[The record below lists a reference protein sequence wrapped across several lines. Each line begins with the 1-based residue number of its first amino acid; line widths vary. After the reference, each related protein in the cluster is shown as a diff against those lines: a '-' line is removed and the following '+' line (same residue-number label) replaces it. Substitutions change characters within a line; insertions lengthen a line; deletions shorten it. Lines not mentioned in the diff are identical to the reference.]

1 MSEIEKIIKELGC
14 ELYDTE
20 SVSENGRAIYR
31 VYITKS
37 GGVSLDE
44 CQKVSQMLSPIYDVM
59 PPISGD
65 KWFLEVSSPGLERKL
80 TKIEH
85 FKLSLGE
92 KVKITLND
100 KSVITGDIKA
110 VDNEIINILADKGEQ
125 KISFN
130 DIKKARTFIAWQ
142 KF

>member
-44 CQKVSQMLSPIYDVM
+44 CQKVSQMLSPI
-59 PPISGD
+59 
-65 KWFLEVSSPGLERKL
+65 
-80 TKIEH
+80 
-85 FKLSLGE
+85 
-92 KVKITLND
+92 
-100 KSVITGDIKA
+100 
-110 VDNEIINILADKGEQ
+110 
-125 KISFN
+125 
-130 DIKKARTFIAWQ
+130 
-142 KF
+142 

>member
-1 MSEIEKIIKELGC
+1 MSEIKSIIKQAGC

-20 SVSENGRAIYR
+20 SVSENGHAIYR
-31 VYITKS
+31 VYITKA
-37 GGVSLDE
+37 GGVSMDD

-59 PPISGD
+59 PPVSGD

-80 TKIEH
+80 SKIEH

-92 KVKITLND
+92 KAKITLND
-100 KSVITGDIKA
+100 KSVIIGEIKA
-110 VDNEIINILADKGEQ
+110 VDNEIITILSESGEQ

-130 DIKKARTFIAWQ
+130 DIKKARTFIEW
-142 KF
+142 

>member
-44 CQKVSQMLSPIYDVM
+44 CQKVSPIYDVM

-85 FKLSLGE
+85 FKLSLGQ
-92 KVKITLND
+92 KAKITLND

-110 VDNEIINILADKGEQ
+110 VDNEIITILADEGEQ

-130 DIKKARTFIAWQ
+130 DIKKARTFIEW
-142 KF
+142 

>member
-20 SVSENGRAIYR
+20 SVSENGHAIYR

-85 FKLSLGE
+85 FILSLGE
-92 KVKITLND
+92 KAKITLND

-110 VDNEIINILADKGEQ
+110 VDNEIITILADEGEQ

-130 DIKKARTFIAWQ
+130 DIKKARTFIEW
-142 KF
+142 

>member
-20 SVSENGRAIYR
+20 SVSENGHAIYR

-65 KWFLEVSSPGLERKL
+65 KWFLEVSSTGLERKL

-85 FKLSLGE
+85 FKLSIGE
-92 KVKITLND
+92 KAKITLND

-110 VDNEIINILADKGEQ
+110 VDN
-125 KISFN
+125 
-130 DIKKARTFIAWQ
+130 
-142 KF
+142 

>member
-1 MSEIEKIIKELGC
+1 MNEIEKIIKELGC
-14 ELYDTE
+14 DLYDTE

-31 VYITKS
+31 VYITKA
-37 GGVSLDE
+37 GGVSMDD
-44 CQKVSQMLSPIYDVM
+44 CQKVSQMLSPIYDVI

-80 TKIEH
+80 SKIEH

-92 KVKITLND
+92 KTKITLND
-100 KSVITGDIKA
+100 KSVISGEIKA
-110 VDNEIINILADKGEQ
+110 VDNEIITILADESEQ

-130 DIKKARTFIAWQ
+130 DIKKARTFIEW
-142 KF
+142 

>member
-20 SVSENGRAIYR
+20 SVSENGHAIYR

-80 TKIEH
+80 PKIEH
-85 FKLSLGE
+85 FKLSIGE
-92 KVKITLND
+92 KAKITLND

-110 VDNEIINILADKGEQ
+110 VDNEIITILADDGEQ

-130 DIKKARTFIAWQ
+130 DIKKARTFIEW
-142 KF
+142 

>member
-20 SVSENGRAIYR
+20 SVSENGHAIYR

-80 TKIEH
+80 AKIEH

-92 KVKITLND
+92 KAKITLND
-100 KSVITGDIKA
+100 KSVITGEIKA
-110 VDNEIINILADKGEQ
+110 VDNEIITILADEGEQ

-130 DIKKARTFIAWQ
+130 DIKKACTFIEW
-142 KF
+142 